1 MVGER
6 TGSLLRHFAIAFLL
20 AVVGVLALASP
31 VDAQRIKDFAR
42 VEGIRLQQMKGI
54 GLVTGLSGTGD
65 SSRFSLTRKLYSN
78 LLENLDIPISEDDL
92 KSRNIAVVMVEALVP
107 STTKKGS
114 NIEVSVSS
122 IGDAKSIRGGRL
134 LETTLYGPGTGDKT
148 VYAVAQGPIVGHPD
162 SETVGTGTAILEED
176 ISIPFIP
183 QGDRFRIILHRPD
196 FSTATRVARAINE
209 FPFLRFTL
217 GDDHQIAQAID
228 SGAIEVRIP
237 PQSRGE
243 RAVELIS
250 RIMGEVEV
258 PDVDQEAKVVID
270 RRTRMVTVN
279 GSVRVAP
286 VVVILGDAQISIP
299 GDGARAL
306 QHPLLIDVIQAL
318 RVEGFS
324 AEQIPEVIR
333 NIHRSGALIG
343 SLEEL

>member
-1 MVGER
+1 MPLI
-6 TGSLLRHFAIAFLL
+6 SIP
-20 AVVGVLALASP
+20 VLALAFVAMSASP
-31 VDAQRIKDFAR
+31 VHAQRIKDIAR

-54 GLVTGLSGTGD
+54 GLVTGLAGTGD
-65 SSRFSLTRKLYSN
+65 STRFSLTRKLYSN
-78 LLENLDIPISEDDL
+78 LLENLDIPISEEDL
-92 KSRNIAVVMVEALVP
+92 KSRNIAVVMVEALAP
-107 STTKKGS
+107 STIKRGS
-114 NIEVSVSS
+114 NIEVTLAS

-134 LETTLYGPGTGDKT
+134 LETVLYGPGTGDKT

-176 ISIPFIP
+176 ISIPFNP
-183 QGDRFRIILHRPD
+183 EGDRFRIILHRPD
-196 FSTATRVARAINE
+196 FSTASRVARAINE

-217 GDDHQIAQAID
+217 GDQHQIAQAVD
-228 SGAIEVRIP
+228 SGAIEVKIP
-237 PQSRGE
+237 EAYRGDG
-243 RAVELIS
+243 AVELIS

-279 GSVRVAP
+279 GNVRVAP
-286 VVVILGDAQISIP
+286 VVVILGDAQIRIP
-299 GDGARAL
+299 GDGTRAL

-318 RVEGFS
+318 RGEGFTP
-324 AEQIPEVIR
+324 EQIPEVIR